1 MAKNNS
7 KQWYNLERAT
17 GENGVTIF
25 RIFGAV
31 AGGWFADDDYFTG
44 AAEFVRELD
53 TVPGD
58 LELHVNS
65 PGGEVFE
72 GFAIYNALA
81 AFRARGHKVTGCVD
95 GSAMSI
101 ASVLL
106 MACDRV
112 VMPANSFQMIHFP
125 WATIT
130 GNSEE
135 LISAAEELEKLGS
148 QIADIYATRGGT
160 PREKI
165 VELMRGAP
173 GADGSFLTAEECAG
187 LGLCDEVIPNVAAA
201 ACVGAEHWRGV
212 PAALVRAD
220 EDKSGSSAEASDFA
234 DWCEVVN
241 RLKKGI

>member
-1 MAKNNS
+1 MATNN
-7 KQWYNLERAT
+7 KWYNLERAQGGDGAT
-17 GENGVTIF
+17 VF
-25 RIFGAV
+25 RIFGV
-31 AGGWFADDDYFTG
+31 IAGGWLTEDEYFTG

-81 AFRARGHKVTGCVD
+81 AFRARGHRVTGVVD

-112 VMPANSFQMIHFP
+112 IMPANSFQMIHYP
-125 WATIT
+125 WSTVT
-130 GNSEE
+130 GNALE
-135 LISAAEELEKLGS
+135 LLSAAEDLEKLGG
-148 QIADIYATRGGT
+148 QIVDIYAARGNAD
-160 PREKI
+160 RDRI
-165 VELMRGAP
+165 AELMRGAE
-173 GADGSFLTAEECAG
+173 GTDGSFLTAAECAD

-201 ACVGAEHWRGV
+201 ACAGAEHWRGV
-212 PAALVRAD
+212 PAACIAERKNVVPAD
-220 EDKSGSSAEASDFA
+220 NDFA
-234 DWCEVVN
+234 DWCEIVKA
-241 RLKKGI
+241 LKTKEL